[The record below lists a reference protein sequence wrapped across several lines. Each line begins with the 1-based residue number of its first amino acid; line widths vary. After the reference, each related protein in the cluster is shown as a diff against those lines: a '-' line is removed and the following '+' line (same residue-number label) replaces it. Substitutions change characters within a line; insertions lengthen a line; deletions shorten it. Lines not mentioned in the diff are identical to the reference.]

1 MVATLPGSQSLGF
14 TSEGEAT
21 VEAPS
26 TRERRSARHE
36 AAVAEEGAALEAAG
50 AADGPLGEQ
59 HLDEGERHED
69 DAVHD
74 ELDVVLRKAG
84 LSVEACE
91 AHLDATFTRGGN
103 LSVEGERGNPIGIT
117 DHVVGD
123 IGGPLRQGV
132 VGDGVGERVEEALVE
147 GSSGDAAQG
156 EVDEGR

>member
-36 AAVAEEGAALEAAG
+36 AAVAQEGAALEAAR

-69 DAVHD
+69 DAVRRAAGCRTS
-74 ELDVVLRKAG
+74 ESG

-91 AHLDATFTRGGN
+91 AHLDAAFTRGGN
-103 LSVEGERGNPIGIT
+103 LAVEGERGDAIGIADLSSEISE
-117 DHVVGD
+117 DH
-123 IGGPLRQGV
+123 
-132 VGDGVGERVEEALVE
+132 
-147 GSSGDAAQG
+147 
-156 EVDEGR
+156 